1 MTAKKAPGPRTER
14 ALHLD
19 GPPQGSIRAVAA
31 AANIAKY
38 QCTEGPHTE
47 SIMVAPGP
55 LLAGVPR
62 KHVKIRACWAAVFF
76 LICPPTEC
84 ILGQICGIAFLRGSL
99 KCVVEARS
107 PQIVGLGSVVNS
119 DVLV

>member
-1 MTAKKAPGPRTER
+1 MTAKKAPGPRTEGS
-14 ALHLD
+14 LHLD

-38 QCTEGPHTE
+38 QCAEGPPTE

-62 KHVKIRACWAAVFF
+62 KHRKHSGGETTPHRMHNGSSRAASGGGAAE
-76 LICPPTEC
+76 T
-84 ILGQICGIAFLRGSL
+84 R
-99 KCVVEARS
+99 KNT
-107 PQIVGLGSVVNS
+107 GLLSR
-119 DVLV
+119 